1 MRNRVFGT
9 ARPGVLAAVLV
20 AASLIS
26 ACGVATSQP
35 GATAVVAEPSK
46 SSPPV
51 PFPNDKDSLKFLVFG
66 DFGTGEKVQYDL
78 AGKMAELHKT
88 FPFEIVMLV
97 GDNIYGSERPQD
109 FQTKFEIPYKP
120 LLDAKVKFYASLG
133 NHDSREQRMY
143 KLFNMEEKYYYS
155 VKAPKQSV
163 RFYALESTY
172 PVTEQLEWI
181 EKELKDTTDDWKI
194 PFMHHAMYSSARAH
208 GSTGTLRKILEPLF
222 IRYNVSV
229 VFSGHDHVY
238 ERVKPQGGIVY
249 FVVGSAGKLRPGDLD
264 PRSPLTAAGYDRDL
278 TFFAGEIKDDNL
290 TFQVINRTGAVVDSG
305 IIVRR
310 KPPEK
315 MAMAPPSFPAP
326 ASAWRFPSPPRTLQA
341 PVGRPGNPWR

>member
-1 MRNRVFGT
+1 MHSRRVNAGRRS
-9 ARPGVLAAVLV
+9 AILLMAAWM
-20 AASLIS
+20 AS

-46 SSPPV
+46 ASPPV
-51 PFPNDKDSLKFLVFG
+51 PFPNHESSLKFLVFG
-66 DFGTGEKVQYDL
+66 DSGTGEPAQYEL
-78 AGKMAELHKT
+78 AKHMATLRKT

-97 GDNIYGSERPQD
+97 GDNIYGAERPQD

-120 LLDAKVKFYASLG
+120 LLDAGVKFYASLG

-143 KLFNMEEKYYYS
+143 KLFNMDEKYYYS
-155 VKAPKQSV
+155 VKAPKESV

-172 PVTEQLEWI
+172 PEVEQIAWI
-181 EKELKDTTDDWKI
+181 EKELKGTTDDWKI

-208 GSTGTLRKILEPLF
+208 GSTGTLRQVLEPLF

-249 FVVGSAGKLRPGDLD
+249 FVVGSAGKLRAGDLD
-264 PRSPLTAAGYDRDL
+264 RRSPLTAHGFDRDL
-278 TFFAGEIKDDNL
+278 TFFAGEIKDDSL
-290 TFQVINRTGAVVDSG
+290 TFQVISRAGAVVDSG
-305 IIVRR
+305 IILRR
-310 KPPEK
+310 KP
-315 MAMAPPSFPAP
+315 AGTLALSPPQAQAP
-326 ASAWRFPSPPRTLQA
+326 ASAWRFPNPPRTLAA
-341 PVGRPGNPWR
+341 PASRSVNRSR